1 MKKKRQKQEVR
12 TANSPRING
21 TTGAITKGLP
31 SIEETEA
38 YIREHG
44 LKVINP
50 LSDFG
55 FKRLLANLHRVV
67 YVAINVGEGGYAG
80 AGLSINSHIFVL
92 CGEILLLSVRYTNAK
107 VAAIPITATARRHKT
122 FFMGS
127 FLCL

>member
-1 MKKKRQKQEVR
+1 M
-12 TANSPRING
+12 PRING
-21 TTGAITKGLP
+21 TTDAITKSLP

-67 YVAINVGEGGYAG
+67 YVAINVGEGG
-80 AGLSINSHIFVL
+80 
-92 CGEILLLSVRYTNAK
+92 
-107 VAAIPITATARRHKT
+107 
-122 FFMGS
+122 
-127 FLCL
+127 